1 MSAGPAAVSRPEWVR
16 RKLGCFVIDFDC
28 FCRMGGRNVDTN
40 RLYSVMVTRGWW
52 LKVDSREDWDE
63 IIEEM
68 ALPTRCVN
76 KKIALKKNNIR
87 FLDKYEK
94 GSDEE
99 EDGKKRHNRRW
110 SARMLHSM
118 SAVHNT
124 ATSRPQTLTSRRRSF
139 SWGQRA

>member
-1 MSAGPAAVSRPEWVR
+1 
-16 RKLGCFVIDFDC
+16 
-28 FCRMGGRNVDTN
+28 MGGRNVDSN

-52 LKVDSREDWDE
+52 LNVDSREDWDE

-76 KKIALKKNNIR
+76 KEIALKKNNIR

-99 EDGKKRHNRRW
+99 EDGKKRHNRSNFPPTNAHIAAAQLQLGTASIKNLCHCGR
-110 SARMLHSM
+110 RMK
-118 SAVHNT
+118 
-124 ATSRPQTLTSRRRSF
+124 
-139 SWGQRA
+139 

>member
-1 MSAGPAAVSRPEWVR
+1 
-16 RKLGCFVIDFDC
+16 
-28 FCRMGGRNVDTN
+28 MGGRNVDSN

-52 LKVDSREDWDE
+52 LKVDSREDSDE

-68 ALPTRCVN
+68 ALPTRWVN
-76 KKIALKKNNIR
+76 KEIALKKNNIR